1 MSQFSPGAS
10 AMPATPGSAVPATP
24 GFANPTKQPADTRT
38 DSTPDPET
46 APTAGTQT
54 VPRQTA
60 VSARLGLRLLLLLL
74 AGTALI
80 NGLNGAAALTGVR
93 HALPANPSSH
103 LHGILL
109 VIGFLGTAIGLERAV
124 AARRSWAYAAPALT
138 GLGALLALLQPLL
151 QPLPQPLAPNP
162 TGVPSLL
169 LVGTLWTAGM
179 VVLTLTYGFF
189 LARQSSLPTML
200 EGLGALLGLA
210 GTAFWTATL
219 AGLPATFHQLKALN
233 LLLLLFLVLTIVG
246 ERFELA
252 HLNQDFQK
260 RLPLATLLAAGL
272 AVSACFVFFTPRAGV
287 FVGVIL
293 VALGLLLIRDDI
305 ARRTLKARGLPRF
318 CAAAMLAGYFWLLV
332 AGFVWAVAGFHPA
345 GILYELPVHALTLGF
360 TISMVFAHAPIIIP
374 AVIHKNFPYSGALW
388 VPLVALHV
396 GLLVRFWLSFTLE
409 LPALHQL
416 GSAGNI
422 VTIFVFVGLVLV
434 SINFPRAVRNA

>member
-1 MSQFSPGAS
+1 MSQSSPGAS
-10 AMPATPGSAVPATP
+10 AIPATPGSAVPATP
-24 GFANPTKQPADTRT
+24 GFANPTKQPTDTKT
-38 DSTPDPET
+38 D
-46 APTAGTQT
+46 PTAGTQT

-74 AGTALI
+74 AGTALV

-93 HALPANPSSH
+93 HALPPNPSSH

-138 GLGALLALLQPLL
+138 GLGALLALLQPL
-151 QPLPQPLAPNP
+151 APNP

-169 LVGTLWTAGM
+169 LVGSLWTAGM